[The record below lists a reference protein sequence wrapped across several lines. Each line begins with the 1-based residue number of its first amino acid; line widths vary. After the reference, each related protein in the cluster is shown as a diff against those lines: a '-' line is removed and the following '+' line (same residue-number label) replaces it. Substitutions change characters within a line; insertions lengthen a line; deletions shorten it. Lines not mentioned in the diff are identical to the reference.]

1 VHRSIEEGMKA
12 EQAISPQLVW
22 RVTHAGRVFAPARGN
37 FSCNSE
43 QSRQVRQ
50 RARAPE
56 MMLTSG
62 DGAIFLAEEIFAQVV
77 PSSLPLSLP
86 FSLRRAHFV

>member
-1 VHRSIEEGMKA
+1 
-12 EQAISPQLVW
+12 VW
-22 RVTHAGRVFAPARGN
+22 DTHAGRVFAQQVVV

-43 QSRQVRQ
+43 QSRQVRK

-77 PSSLPLSLP
+77 PPSLPPSHP
-86 FSLRRAHFV
+86 CSARGAHFV